1 MNAQNGTDRPTIQ
14 PQLGLV
20 CITASQ
26 AVRYRTVT
34 RKRLLQMT
42 EAEQA
47 GKLRSLYAENLQR
60 LNGAI
65 DFCVAHHI
73 RLYRMNSGLFPFA
86 DTELGEAILSEFQEP
101 LAQTGEHANQ
111 LGLRLIMHPPQFVV
125 LNSDS
130 AQVVANSIKIL
141 AAHAQI
147 MDALKQERSPWAALN
162 IHGGKGNQAERLIN
176 QIKALPIAIRSRI
189 TLENDEHTYGASEIL
204 EICREADVPMVFD
217 AHHHVIHEQLDSYE
231 HESVGSTLAAAR
243 TTWSPHPEHQLVH
256 ISNGREKFADPQ
268 HSDLIDVMPSSYRDA
283 PWIEIEAKHK
293 ELAIQKLQ
301 QEWLAQLATPLAS

>member
-1 MNAQNGTDRPTIQ
+1 MKERNGTDYQLIQ

-42 EAEQA
+42 EAQQSE
-47 GKLRSLYAENLQR
+47 KLRSLYGENLAR

-65 DFCVAHHI
+65 DFCMAHHI

-86 DTELGEAILSEFQEP
+86 DTEQGEAILGEFQES
-101 LAQTGEHANQ
+101 LAETGDRANG

-130 AQVVANSIKIL
+130 ANVVANSIKIL

-147 MDALKQERSPWAALN
+147 MDALQQERSPWAALN
-162 IHGGKGNQAERLIN
+162 IHGGKGNQAERLID
-176 QIKALPIAIRSRI
+176 QIKQLPTPIRSRL

-204 EICREADVPMVFD
+204 EICREAGVPMVFD
-217 AHHHVIHEQLDSYE
+217 AHHHVIHEGLDSYE
-231 HESVGSTLAAAR
+231 HKSVGRALAAAR
-243 TTWSPHPEHQLVH
+243 TTWEPHPEHQLVH
-256 ISNGREKFADPQ
+256 ISNGRERFADPQ
-268 HSDLIDVMPSSYRDA
+268 HSDLIEVMPSSYRHA
-283 PWIEIEAKHK
+283 PWIEIEAKQK

-301 QEWLAQLATPLAS
+301 QKWLAPSAASLAS